1 LAVDQGLK
9 LMFSLL
15 TVSLQKLVMIFPISV
30 DS

>member
-1 LAVDQGLK
+1 VQTKGLK